1 MAVAG
6 SNTLSDDIDDTR
18 ITMLPEWNDKQRH
31 SFDGNLLESNP
42 RLKDKT
48 EAPEKIRNLL
58 GLAALPVL
66 IQFHDMNLIVR
77 PDGIQVKL
85 LLTHKVLDFVSFSEC
100 TMRGE
105 PSWFLFV
112 RADFVFFWDTDVKVI
127 AVRVHAADRIEIL
140 VDGDHLHGF
149 RAAKFIL
156 VCGTCTRSER
166 HAHEAECGLCKRRIE
181 VRDECPLDMV
191 SITAARSCPTVL
203 PGGQACPGRR
213 NQDFW

>member
-85 LLTHKVLDFVSFSEC
+85 LLTH
-100 TMRGE
+100 
-105 PSWFLFV
+105 
-112 RADFVFFWDTDVKVI
+112 KVI